1 MEPALSGGPR
11 QISARH
17 YGGGADGLIALYDSG
32 RLKQERFRDGLED
45 RCARRAVG
53 YRSADGRRFRFGD
66 GIQGD
71 GVGRLASRASR
82 HLARRPDLVDDP
94 GDLCGD
100 DLRDRVHLL
109 YRFDH
114 HYDPDPSSSG
124 AKHAG
129 TSIVVDR
136 AGYAVGLVRLYDAG
150 GHPAQRHR
158 LFERLYRYTADG
170 SGGYWA
176 ECAGNFIGDGDVLR
190 RALFHFGDR
199 SGGFPRLGGESS
211 LWSLSACSAF
221 D

>member
-45 RCARRAVG
+45 RCTQRSVG
-53 YRSADGRRFRFGD
+53 YRSADGRWFRFS
-66 GIQGD
+66 D
-71 GVGRLASRASR
+71 GVGRQAGRASR

-94 GDLCGD
+94 GVLCAD
-100 DLRDRVHLL
+100 DLRDRVHLQ
-109 YRFDH
+109 YHFDH
-114 HYDPDPSSSG
+114 HYDPDPSRPG
-124 AKHAG
+124 AEHVGK
-129 TSIVVDR
+129 SIVVNR
-136 AGYAVGLVRLYDAG
+136 AVDAVGLVRLYDAG

-158 LFERLYRYTADG
+158 LFERLDRYTADG
-170 SGGYWA
+170 SGGNRA